1 MVINMT
7 IQNIIYIFICYQSF
21 FWQTVQLFEKKTGNQ
36 YRLGCTPSEEFTQLA
51 EDLDYIPFSV
61 EVTRNISPFK
71 DLKAVIKIYNY
82 IYVNRQ
88 KKRD

>member
-1 MVINMT
+1 MKPVKILHIITISFVINH
-7 IQNIIYIFICYQSF
+7 F
-21 FWQTVQLFEKKTGNQ
+21 FGKQFNNLKKKTGNQ
-36 YRLGCTPSEEFTQLA
+36 YHLGCTPSEEFTQLA

>member
-1 MVINMT
+1 MLS
-7 IQNIIYIFICYQSF
+7 IIFLANSSII
-21 FWQTVQLFEKKTGNQ
+21 WKKTGNQ
-36 YRLGCTPSEEFTQLA
+36 YHLGCTPSEEFTQLV

-88 KKRD
+88 KKRDWKK